1 MRARCLPRSTAVR
14 RRRRRPVDLPAQFR
28 KPRIE
33 RRALLLAVVAMLLW
47 SVALLA
53 VGGGLALLMILGLA
67 PAGIGYT
74 LLVALLGVGLLALL
88 WPIGRLATRWCYA
101 DQLAA

>member
-1 MRARCLPRSTAVR
+1 
-14 RRRRRPVDLPAQFR
+14 
-28 KPRIE
+28 
-33 RRALLLAVVAMLLW
+33 
-47 SVALLA
+47 

>member
-1 MRARCLPRSTAVR
+1 
-14 RRRRRPVDLPAQFR
+14 
-28 KPRIE
+28 
-33 RRALLLAVVAMLLW
+33 LLW

-53 VGGGLALLMILGLA
+53 VGGGLALLMILGLG

>member
-1 MRARCLPRSTAVR
+1 QRFAAG
-14 RRRRRPVDLPAQFR
+14 
-28 KPRIE
+28 
-33 RRALLLAVVAMLLW
+33 RALLLAVVAMLLW

>member
-1 MRARCLPRSTAVR
+1 FAAG
-14 RRRRRPVDLPAQFR
+14 
-28 KPRIE
+28 
-33 RRALLLAVVAMLLW
+33 RALLLAVVAMLLW

-53 VGGGLALLMILGLA
+53 VGGGLALLIILGLA

-88 WPIGRLATRWCYA
+88 CPIGRLATRWCYA